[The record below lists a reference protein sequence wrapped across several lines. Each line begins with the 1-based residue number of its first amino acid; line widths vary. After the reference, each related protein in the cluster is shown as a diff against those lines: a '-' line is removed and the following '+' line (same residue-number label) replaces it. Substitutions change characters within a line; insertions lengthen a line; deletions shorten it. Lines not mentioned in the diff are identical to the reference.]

1 MALVFDAAV
10 LSRKSDIP
18 EQFVWPAEEAP
29 TVGGV
34 EEIAVPVVDLAEFKA
49 GGGAGDGLRN
59 LAAACERHGF
69 FQVVNH
75 GVDPKLLAE
84 AYRCC
89 DAFYA
94 RPIDEKRRAQRRP
107 GENYGYAGSF
117 VGRFNSRL
125 PWKETMS
132 FNCSAAP
139 ENGRMVVDYFVAV
152 LGEEYR
158 HMGEAYQKYCDE
170 MTRLALDVTD
180 VLATCLG
187 LRRGALRGFFEGDN
201 SVMRLNNYPPCP
213 QPHLTL
219 GTGPHHDPTSLTLLH
234 QDEVG
239 GLQVFTGGA
248 WRAVRPRSDAFVVN
262 IGDTF
267 AALTNGRHVS
277 CLHRAVVN
285 GRAARRSLTFFLNPQ
300 LDRPVVPPPEL
311 LAVDGRPRA
320 YSDFTWREFL
330 EFTQKQYRSDASTLD
345 AFVAWMRRAVAVEGA
360 MEDGQNKNQV
370 ISKN

>member
-1 MALVFDAAV
+1 MALVFDAAI
-10 LSRKSDIP
+10 LNQKAEIP
-18 EQFVWPAEEAP
+18 EQFVWPADEAP
-29 TVGGV
+29 AVDGV
-34 EEIAVPVVDLAEFKA
+34 EEIAVPVVDLAGFMA
-49 GGGAGDGLRN
+49 TSGDGLRE
-59 LAAACERHGF
+59 LAEACERHGF

-75 GVDPKLLAE
+75 GVDPALLAE

-94 RPIDEKRRAQRRP
+94 LPVEEKQRAQRRL
-107 GENYGYAGSF
+107 GENHGYAGSF
-117 VGRFNSRL
+117 VGRFSSKL

-139 ENGRMVVDYFVAV
+139 ENSRMVIDYFVAV

-158 HMGEAYQKYCDE
+158 HMGEVYQDYCNE
-170 MTRLALDVTD
+170 MTCLALDVTE

-187 LRRGALRGFFEGDN
+187 LGRGVLPGFFEHDA
-201 SVMRLNNYPPCP
+201 SVMRLNHYPPCP

-267 AALTNGRHVS
+267 AALTNGRYTS

-285 GRAARRSLTFFLNPQ
+285 GRVARRSLTFFLNPQ
-300 LDRPVVPPPEL
+300 LDRPVMPPSEL
-311 LAVDGRPRA
+311 LAIDGRPRA
-320 YSDFTWREFL
+320 YPDFTWREFL
-330 EFTQKQYRSDASTLD
+330 EFTQKQYRSDSSTLD
-345 AFVAWMRRAVAVEGA
+345 AFVTWITQGRRRGGHGSRPEQ
-360 MEDGQNKNQV
+360 E
-370 ISKN
+370 SSSL